1 MAYSS
6 LRFLVFLFA
15 VIVVYYL
22 VPKKHQWFVLLV
34 ASYGFYL
41 SSGVAPVLYIL
52 FTTLFSYGAG
62 LRMQKIRDDFQA
74 RADALGETATK
85 EQKREL
91 KKEASKKVHRVQVIT
106 VLVNLGILAYV
117 KYLNDFIGGFNT
129 LLTLFRWDA
138 SMPYVNVIVPLG
150 LSYYTFNSVG
160 YLIDVGRG
168 KYAAEK
174 HLGKFALFVSFFP
187 SIVQGPLNRYAD
199 VGMQL
204 QKPHDF
210 SYDNLKYGAQLMLWG
225 FFKKLVIADRVA
237 VIVSTVFAPEYTG
250 YQGHHIFFGVLAY
263 SLQIY
268 CDFSGGTDITRG
280 AAQMMDINLPENFAR
295 PFFATSMAD
304 FWRRWHMSLGAWM
317 REYVFY
323 PIMLSKP
330 VTAVSK
336 SFRKKYGAHIGKIV
350 PSVAA
355 PMVVFFLM
363 NIWHGLGAQR
373 VLNALYNALII
384 SSSVAL
390 APVYKNVAQKLRVNT
405 EAFSFK
411 LFQMLRT
418 FLLLC
423 VSRILTHAPSL
434 EAAGQMLKQLVKDRI
449 FLSIG
454 GLDFFLGSGGEI
466 FSFGVNQREML
477 VLFLSVLALLV
488 VGILQETGVKI
499 RETLSKQNLIFRWGM
514 ILLLLIVVLVFGVY
528 GPGYDARSFI
538 YGGY

>member
-6 LRFLVFLFA
+6 LRFLVFLLA

-62 LRMQKIRDDFQA
+62 LRMQKIRDAFQA
-74 RADALGETATK
+74 RADSLGDGATK

-129 LLTLFRWDA
+129 LFTLFRWDA
-138 SMPYVNVIVPLG
+138 SVPYVNVIVPLG

-160 YLIDVGRG
+160 YLSDVGRG

-199 VGMQL
+199 VGIQL
-204 QKPHDF
+204 QQPHDF

-237 VIVSTVFAPEYTG
+237 VIVSTVFAPEYSG

-280 AAQMMDINLPENFAR
+280 AAQMMGINLPENFAR

-434 EAAGQMLKQLVKDRI
+434 EAAGQMLKALVKDRL
-449 FLSIG
+449 FLSIS

-488 VGILQETGVKI
+488 VGILQENGVKI
-499 RETLSKQNLIFRWGM
+499 RETLSRQNLIFRWGM

-528 GPGYDARSFI
+528 GPGYNARSFI